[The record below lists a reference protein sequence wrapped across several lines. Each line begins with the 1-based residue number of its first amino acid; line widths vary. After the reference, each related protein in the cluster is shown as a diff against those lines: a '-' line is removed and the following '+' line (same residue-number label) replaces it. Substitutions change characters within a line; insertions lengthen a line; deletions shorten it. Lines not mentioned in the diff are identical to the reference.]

1 MHTTPQNSVIT
12 GVVVAAAIGD
22 SDAIVFKGFT
32 KGVMILQAD
41 ASSPTTTVNYYV
53 SSTEAGTYYELK
65 NSSGAVSD
73 TVAFLFIQNTDASNH
88 VYLNLAAGGTAA
100 AAAGNIYVQAGE
112 TWYARLTSTT
122 VANLHAISSTST
134 VTCIVVAL
142 LDDISA

>member
-12 GVVVAAAIGD
+12 GVAVGASIGA

-41 ASSPTTTVNYYV
+41 PSDPTTSINYYV

-73 TVAFLFIQNTDASNH
+73 TVAVEKAWPLPSELEGAAFIKLLGNN
-88 VYLNLAAGGTAA
+88 AG
-100 AAAGNIYVQAGE
+100 V
-112 TWYARLTSTT
+112 
-122 VANLHAISSTST
+122 VDLHLISS
-134 VTCIVVAL
+134 
-142 LDDISA
+142 

>member
-12 GVVVAAAIGD
+12 GVVVAAAIAD

-53 SSTEAGTYYELK
+53 SSTESGTYYELK

-73 TVAFLFIQNTDASNH
+73 TVAVEKAWPLPLELEGAAFIKLLGNN
-88 VYLNLAAGGTAA
+88 AG
-100 AAAGNIYVQAGE
+100 V
-112 TWYARLTSTT
+112 
-122 VANLHAISSTST
+122 VDLHLISS
-134 VTCIVVAL
+134 
-142 LDDISA
+142 

>member
-1 MHTTPQNSVIT
+1 MYTTPQNSVIT
-12 GVVVAAAIGD
+12 GVAVGASIGA

-73 TVAFLFIQNTDASNH
+73 TVAVEKAWPLPSELEGAAFIKLLGNN
-88 VYLNLAAGGTAA
+88 AG
-100 AAAGNIYVQAGE
+100 V
-112 TWYARLTSTT
+112 
-122 VANLHAISSTST
+122 VDLHLISS
-134 VTCIVVAL
+134 
-142 LDDISA
+142 